1 MKATPYFTEQVLR
14 KRPYIKQEWCE
25 QIVANPLKCEV
36 QPDGRIRFWGKVPE
50 LGGRYL
56 RVVTLEDG
64 ETLLNAFPD
73 RRFKPV
79 RGK

>member
-1 MKATPYFTEQVLR
+1 VLR

-25 QIVANPLKCEV
+25 QIVADPLQREV

-64 ETLLNAFPD
+64 ESLLNAFPD
-73 RRFKPV
+73 RRFKPA